1 MFTQAVGGSRAS
13 RHPGVR
19 AVGSP
24 TASAF
29 VMSLTPSGARPW
41 RPGAAFRVGSCG
53 LTGLALPEPPS
64 GRCCRL
70 WGCHSPAAR
79 PSLAP
84 CPPPA
89 APCATGSLLPWSHPT
104 SRFLAPSHFRH
115 ASCAPGFS
123 ALALGAARLAA
134 ALRGSGFLSCEVSQR
149 ALRIRADAASCFVVP
164 GRCDWSTSGGL
175 LTMQGWASFS
185 DVTR

>member
-1 MFTQAVGGSRAS
+1 MR
-13 RHPGVR
+13 RPGVR
-19 AVGSP
+19 ADGLP
-24 TASAF
+24 TASASG
-29 VMSLTPSGARPW
+29 MSLTPSGARPW

-104 SRFLAPSHFRH
+104 SRFLASSDFKL

-134 ALRGSGFLSCEVSQR
+134 AFRGSGFL
-149 ALRIRADAASCFVVP
+149 LRGESASAGICAGAASCLSVYARLP
-164 GRCDWSTSGGL
+164 LGL
-175 LTMQGWASFS
+175 SYVRVAAAFAACVGAFPCTPFS
-185 DVTR
+185 S